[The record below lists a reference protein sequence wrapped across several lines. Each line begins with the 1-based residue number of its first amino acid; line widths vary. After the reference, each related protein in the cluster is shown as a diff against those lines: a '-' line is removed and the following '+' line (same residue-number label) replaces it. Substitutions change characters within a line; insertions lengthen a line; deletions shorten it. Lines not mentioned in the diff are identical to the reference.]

1 MDRTFKLSAR
11 AVKAM
16 CDGAREKG
24 LKEGRENAIAYGSY
38 MRACMSFNKTPLTYD
53 MWVAER
59 NNFNK
64 Q

>member
-38 MRACMSFNKTPLTYD
+38 VKTCVNFKKTPLSYD
-53 MWVAER
+53 EWTEER
-59 NNFNK
+59 K
-64 Q
+64 